1 MAYTIDIQHA
11 ISVPIPI
18 SDMDISCWVSLAL
31 ENTQSDAELTIR
43 FVELTEMSELNLHY
57 RKKQGPTNVLSF
69 PSELS
74 KELSSCLPKPF
85 LGDIIICPEVLFEE
99 CIKLNKSLQEH
110 WAHIIIHGVLHLL
123 GHDHIKADEEQLMQ
137 SIEIKCLQ
145 QLGFSNP
152 YNEHE

>member
-11 ISVPIPI
+11 ISKPIPI

-31 ENTQSDAELTIR
+31 ENRQSDAELTIR
-43 FVELTEMSELNLHY
+43 FVELSEMSELNRHY

-69 PSELS
+69 PSELP

-85 LGDIIICPEVLFEE
+85 LGDIIICPEVLCDES
-99 CIKLNKSLQEH
+99 IKLNKSLREH

-123 GHDHIKADEEQLMQ
+123 GHDHMQADEEKLMQ
-137 SIEIKCLQ
+137 SIEIRCLQ

-152 YNEHE
+152 YNEYD